1 MTIIRRDDFNNKLEA
16 FLGKPIVKVITGL
29 RRSGKSFLL
38 KQLIS
43 DLPEKGMRYLYIDK
57 ESLEFDDIRDY
68 KDLNNFI
75 DEYLFN

>member
-43 DLPEKGMRYLYIDK
+43 D
-57 ESLEFDDIRDY
+57 
-68 KDLNNFI
+68 
-75 DEYLFN
+75 